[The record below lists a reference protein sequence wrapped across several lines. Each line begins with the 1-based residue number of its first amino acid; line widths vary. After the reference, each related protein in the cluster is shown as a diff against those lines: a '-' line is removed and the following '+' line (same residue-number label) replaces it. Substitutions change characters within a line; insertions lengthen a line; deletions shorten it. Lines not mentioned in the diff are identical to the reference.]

1 MKHRII
7 MILYIVIIL
16 MISSGCNMTNTNN
29 EKNNLN
35 ITNVSSQDTKNLSM
49 TDQVKQLLN
58 KQKEVDNVKVVNS
71 DKELFIAA
79 EIKQMDRFRIKE
91 IEKQLKKL
99 TEDNY
104 PNHNVTLS
112 TDMKIFLELDE
123 LEKKVNEKN
132 MSKKKIEKELK
143 RIKSLS
149 EEQS

>member
-1 MKHRII
+1 
-7 MILYIVIIL
+7 
-16 MISSGCNMTNTNN
+16 MTNANN
-29 EKNNLN
+29 EKNSIN
-35 ITNVSSQDTKNLSM
+35 ITNVSSQNTKNLNM

-58 KQKEVDNVKVVNS
+58 KQKEVSDVKVVNS

-79 EIKQMDRFRIKE
+79 EIKHMDRFRIKE
-91 IEKQLKKL
+91 IEKKLKKL

-149 EEQS
+149 EEQT

>member
-1 MKHRII
+1 M
-7 MILYIVIIL
+7 VT
-16 MISSGCNMTNTNN
+16 SGCNMTNANN
-29 EKNNLN
+29 EKNSIN
-35 ITNVSSQDTKNLSM
+35 ITNVSSQNTKNLNM

-58 KQKEVDNVKVVNS
+58 KQKEVSDVKVVNS

-79 EIKQMDRFRIKE
+79 EIKHMDRFRIKE
-91 IEKQLKKL
+91 IEKKLKKL

-149 EEQS
+149 EEQT

>member
-1 MKHRII
+1 M
-7 MILYIVIIL
+7 VT
-16 MISSGCNMTNTNN
+16 SGCNMTNANN
-29 EKNNLN
+29 EKNSIN
-35 ITNVSSQDTKNLSM
+35 ITNVSSQNTKNLNM
-49 TDQVKQLLN
+49 TDQVEQLLN
-58 KQKEVDNVKVVNS
+58 KQKQVSDVKVVNS

-79 EIKQMDRFRIKE
+79 EIKHMDRFRIKE
-91 IEKQLKKL
+91 IEKKLKKL

-149 EEQS
+149 EEQT